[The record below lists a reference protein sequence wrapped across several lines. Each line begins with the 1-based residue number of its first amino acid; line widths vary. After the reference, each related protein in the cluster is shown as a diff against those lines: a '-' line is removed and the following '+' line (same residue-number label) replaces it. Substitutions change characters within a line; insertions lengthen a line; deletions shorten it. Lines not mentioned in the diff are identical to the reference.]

1 MSSSRGSGLTSLISV
16 GNSVPTL
23 ITYYDLFFSNALFDF
38 NFDVIFLVIV
48 VHNSEL
54 LAGALDKSI
63 IGSGSKSS
71 IFYIMLRDF
80 GEQVGVKTFC
90 KYSVSFCI

>member
-1 MSSSRGSGLTSLISV
+1 MNFFLIS
-16 GNSVPTL
+16 
-23 ITYYDLFFSNALFDF
+23 
-38 NFDVIFLVIV
+38 VIV

-71 IFYIMLRDF
+71 IFYILLRDF
-80 GEQVGVKTFC
+80 GEQVGPKRAYCRVIRFSDPIQFRYFYYYYFK
-90 KYSVSFCI
+90 